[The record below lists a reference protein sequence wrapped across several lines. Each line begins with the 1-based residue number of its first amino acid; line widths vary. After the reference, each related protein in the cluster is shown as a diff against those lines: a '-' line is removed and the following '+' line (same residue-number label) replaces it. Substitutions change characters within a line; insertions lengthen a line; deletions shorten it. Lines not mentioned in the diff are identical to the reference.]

1 MSDYLARLFSADG
14 FMPHGMCYL
23 WQPGLIGLHV
33 ASDALTALAYFSISF
48 TLLYF
53 VRRRQDIGFNWIIVC
68 FAVFIVACGATHLM
82 DIWVIWQPS
91 YWLSGGVKAITAGA
105 SVGTAILLLKLVPV
119 AVRMPSP
126 EAFRKVH
133 DALRTETAR
142 GQLAAIVESSDDAI
156 VGNSTQG
163 VITSWNSG
171 AAKIFGYT
179 ADEAIGQPTTM
190 LFPPE
195 RIAEETEILAQVR
208 RGDSVQH
215 IETTRVRKNGTM
227 VDVSMTISPVKDD
240 SGAIVGA
247 SKIARDI
254 TERRQAEQRLTA
266 QLARLDLLN
275 QITRAIGHRQDLQSI
290 YRVVIRALEDHL
302 PIAFGCI
309 CEYQAAQQR
318 LTVACL
324 GLESQAVAQ
333 ELGLTEQTAI
343 SVDSDGLARCIDAQ
357 LVYEP
362 DTSLLPFTFPRRL
375 SAGGLR
381 SLVAAPLQV
390 EGQVFGVLI
399 AARRQAD
406 SFSSGEC
413 EFIKQVSEH
422 VALAAHQ
429 AQLFTALQVAY
440 DELKQNQQAVAQQER
455 LRVMGQMAS
464 GIAHDIN
471 NALTPASLYC
481 QMLLEN
487 HSGLN
492 ARDRE
497 YTIII
502 QRAIDD
508 VAQSVARMKEFYRP
522 RDSDSLHQSIDINR
536 VIEQVIEL
544 TRARWQTI
552 PRERGVTVEMQTEL
566 ASDLPPVLG
575 SEAEIRDAL
584 VNVVLNAVDAM
595 PKGGRIVFRSRV
607 IDAHGISV
615 EVIDTGSGMDEATRA
630 RCLEP
635 FFTTKGERGSGL
647 GLSMV
652 YGMVERHAA
661 AIDIESQVGRGT
673 QVAITFP
680 VIVGANGQPSRQPV
694 GVLRPTRALRLLLV
708 DDDPILLRSLSDVL
722 RHDGHQAITANGGQ
736 QGLEAFRL
744 AQQSGEVFDAVITD
758 LGMPQLDG
766 RAVAIA
772 IKSLAPTVPV
782 ILLTGWGHR
791 LVAEQD
797 TPPGVDRVLSKPPK
811 LEPLRAAL
819 AELVGPKD

>member
-1 MSDYLARLFSADG
+1 MSDYLTGVFSANG
-14 FMPHGMCYL
+14 LMPHGMCYL

-33 ASDALTALAYFSISF
+33 AADALIALAYVSISL

-53 VRRRQDIGFNWIIVC
+53 VRRRADIDFNWIIVC

-82 DIWVIWQPS
+82 DIWVIWQPV
-91 YWLSGGVKAITAGA
+91 YWLSGGVKTITAVA
-105 SVGTAILLLKLVPV
+105 SVGTAILLLKLVPAALRV
-119 AVRMPSP
+119 PGPA
-126 EAFRKVH
+126 EIRKVH
-133 DALRTETAR
+133 EALRAETAR
-142 GQLAAIVESSDDAI
+142 GQLASIIESSDDAI
-156 VGNSTQG
+156 IGKSTQG
-163 VITSWNSG
+163 IITSWNSG
-171 AAKIFGYT
+171 AERIFGYT
-179 ADEAIGQPTTM
+179 ANEAIGQPATM
-190 LFPPE
+190 LFPPA
-195 RIAEETEILAQVR
+195 RMVEESQILAQVR
-208 RGDSVQH
+208 RGERVQH
-215 IETTRVRKNGTM
+215 FETTRIRKDGTV
-227 VDVSMTISPVKDD
+227 VDVSVTISPVKDD

-254 TERRQAEQRLTA
+254 TARKRSEQKLTA

-275 QITRAIGHRQDLQSI
+275 QITRAIGDRQDLQSI
-290 YRVVIRALEDHL
+290 YQVVIRTLEDQL
-302 PIAFGCI
+302 PIDFGCI
-309 CEYQAAQQR
+309 CGYQPAQER

-324 GLESQAVAQ
+324 GPESQTMAQ
-333 ELGLTEQTAI
+333 ELGLTEQTVI
-343 SVDSDGLARCIDAQ
+343 SIDSDGLARCINAQ

-362 DTSLLPFTFPRRL
+362 DTSLVPFTFPRRL

-390 EGQVFGVLI
+390 ESQVFGVLI

-413 EFIKQVSEH
+413 EFIKQVGEH

-440 DELKQNQQAVAQQER
+440 DELKQSQQAIAQQER

-471 NALTPASLYC
+471 NALTPASLYS

-487 HSGLN
+487 HSSLN
-492 ARDRE
+492 STDRE
-497 YTIII
+497 YMIII

-522 RDSDSLHQSIDINR
+522 RDSGSPRHLIDLNR

-552 PRERGVTVEMQTEL
+552 PQERGVAVEMQTEL
-566 ASDLPPVLG
+566 APDLPQVLG
-575 SEAEIRDAL
+575 SEAEVRDAL
-584 VNVVLNAVDAM
+584 LNVILNAVDAM
-595 PKGGRIVFRSRV
+595 PKGGRIICRSRV
-607 IDAHGISV
+607 LDTHEIRV

-661 AIDIESQVGRGT
+661 AIEIESELGRGT
-673 QVAITFP
+673 QIAITFP
-680 VIVGANGQPSRQPV
+680 GMVGANGQPNRESLGP
-694 GVLRPTRALRLLLV
+694 LRPTRALRLLLV
-708 DDDPILLRSLSDVL
+708 DDDPILLKSLGDVL

-736 QGLEAFRL
+736 QGVQTFKL
-744 AQQSGEVFDAVITD
+744 AQQSGEAFDAVITD

-772 IKSLAPTVPV
+772 IKSLAPKVPI

-819 AELVGPKD
+819 AELVGDKE